1 MTRML
6 ASVTGPQEA
15 DIAVAGGADIID
27 VKDPASGG
35 QGAVSAAAIRAT
47 VQAVGGRRP
56 VSAVAGDLPM
66 QAPRLEAAVRE
77 IAATGVETVK
87 LSILPGDDVA
97 GCIGRLAEVAAAVK
111 LVAVFLADAS
121 PDLSLLP
128 VLKRSGF
135 TGAMIDTRDKA
146 AGCLLDHLGMSRL
159 LGFVDDCHANGL
171 DAGLAGSLE
180 PPDVARGC
188 WC

>member
-15 DIAVAGGADIID
+15 DIAVAGGTDIID

-146 AGCLLDHLGMSRL
+146 AGCLLIISACRACSASSMTATPTGWTPGWPARWSRRT
-159 LGFVDDCHANGL
+159 C
-171 DAGLAGSLE
+171 
-180 PPDVARGC
+180 RGC